1 MQVKHLSL
9 DARLADADSAQI
21 VLDVRKDM
29 DTLEAKLMKSSKSL
43 RPAMRQEMRTLRLSN
58 SIMIHFCEIPLGA
71 ELRQRENNAIK
82 EVLQGVHVVLGTMTG
97 VSNEGPLKHMPADYF
112 DVVVIDEAAQ
122 ALEPACWIALLH
134 AKK

>member
-1 MQVKHLSL
+1 MKHILHPG
-9 DARLADADSAQI
+9 
-21 VLDVRKDM
+21 
-29 DTLEAKLMKSSKSL
+29 T
-43 RPAMRQEMRTLRLSN
+43 
-58 SIMIHFCEIPLGA
+58 

-97 VSNEGPLKHMPADYF
+97 VSNEGPLKHLPAGYF